1 MTPDGKPPALG
12 CAHAGQRTNVCKTLA
27 MHPGPLSRHFL
38 RSAGAPSTAVVRPG
52 GASRAFA
59 SEHLVARLQQVLA
72 EIEAQVESVPAAVL
86 VMAARRLDLL
96 AAPHGIPPPQ
106 LDAGAVSLGA
116 SASSGAA
123 AAPAARAAQADAGS
137 EAGSMGSLEAAML
150 DDSSDSGSDA
160 ALCNEVEWF
169 DAQRLYPGG
178 PVVNTHHTDDFAP
191 PNVALVPADAAD
203 AAAGDADDADDGAWR
218 DNRLGAAHGID
229 SIGLGDAGSPMF
241 CDYCD
246 LGGGV
251 AIACMAQD
259 MLQQRRM
266 SATVEKHQRKRTR
279 SAHADPDGREARH
292 DCYREVIA

>member
-1 MTPDGKPPALG
+1 MDTRQRAAASGEPAGTRPCARQQPRDALLYHSTHPSPLSCHFLRSAGAPSSGGVIARTASDTTMTPDGKPPALG

-27 MHPGPLSRHFL
+27 MHPVPLSRHFL

-123 AAPAARAAQADAGS
+123 AASSQLPRVVRSPD
-137 EAGSMGSLEAAML
+137 SLCPRPCA
-150 DDSSDSGSDA
+150 S
-160 ALCNEVEWF
+160 
-169 DAQRLYPGG
+169 
-178 PVVNTHHTDDFAP
+178 
-191 PNVALVPADAAD
+191 VALRRACVWLCAPAGAGLPVPVDCDRVEPWLCASSG
-203 AAAGDADDADDGAWR
+203 AGLPVPIGCCLVLPTGA
-218 DNRLGAAHGID
+218 
-229 SIGLGDAGSPMF
+229 PK
-241 CDYCD
+241 
-246 LGGGV
+246 GV
-251 AIACMAQD
+251 I
-259 MLQQRRM
+259 
-266 SATVEKHQRKRTR
+266 
-279 SAHADPDGREARH
+279 P
-292 DCYREVIA
+292 